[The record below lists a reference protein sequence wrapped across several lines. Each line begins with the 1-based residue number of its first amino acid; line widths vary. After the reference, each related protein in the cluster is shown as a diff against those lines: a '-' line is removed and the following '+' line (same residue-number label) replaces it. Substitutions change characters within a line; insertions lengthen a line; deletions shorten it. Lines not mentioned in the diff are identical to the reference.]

1 MSWPGQASE
10 HDADHSEM
18 NEGCGGARVS
28 LEVACEASVVA
39 DPSESSLDDPAFWE
53 NDEAMQLVAFDDF
66 QLPSAGLGDS
76 RGGLC
81 SLIAGIGEDA
91 QDEGKQC
98 PRAWIENERR
108 AVAILDIGGMNGN
121 AQQETE
127 RVDED
132 VSLAARDFL
141 ARIVALCIDKSP
153 LLAPPWRSGCR

>member
-91 QDEGKQC
+91 LDKGKKATGT
-98 PRAWIENERR
+98 PIENERCTI
-108 AVAILDIGGMNGN
+108 AILHIGRMDDDV
-121 AQQETE
+121 QQEAE
-127 RVDED
+127 RVDENMPF
-132 VSLAARDFL
+132 AAPNLL
-141 ARIVALCIDKSP
+141 ARIKALRVERG
-153 LLAPPWRSGCR
+153 APF

>member
-81 SLIAGIGEDA
+81 SMIAGIGEDA
-91 QDEGKQC
+91 LDEGEQTAGA
-98 PRAWIENERR
+98 PIESERCTI
-108 AVAILDIGGMNGN
+108 AILHIGRMDDDV
-121 AQQETE
+121 QQEAE
-127 RVDED
+127 RVDENMPF
-132 VSLAARDFL
+132 AAPNLL
-141 ARIVALCIDKSP
+141 ARIKALRVERG
-153 LLAPPWRSGCR
+153 APF